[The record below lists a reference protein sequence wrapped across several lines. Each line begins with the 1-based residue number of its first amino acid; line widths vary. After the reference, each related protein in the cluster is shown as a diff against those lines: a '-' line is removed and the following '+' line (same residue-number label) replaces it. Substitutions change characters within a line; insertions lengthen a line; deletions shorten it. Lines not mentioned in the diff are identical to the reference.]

1 MSNQHKDGI
10 DCKQGDKID
19 RLEQEMGKLNKAVFF
34 GNGQPSVLA
43 QLAVLRQIIMTLSWL
58 VGVTCTAVIGQIVAR
73 VVIK

>member
-1 MSNQHKDGI
+1 
-10 DCKQGDKID
+10 
-19 RLEQEMGKLNKAVFF
+19 
-34 GNGQPSVLA
+34 VLA